1 MRFERTISEFNIAFL
16 IDVCSYG
23 VRGLIVNRS
32 LLLLWTTL
40 TVEMSVVSFV
50 AAVMSEI
57 AVIMNDDSGKRIEYR
72 LRVKV

>member
-1 MRFERTISEFNIAFL
+1 M

-32 LLLLWTTL
+32 LLSLWTTL
-40 TVEMSVVSFV
+40 TVEMSVVSLA

-57 AVIMNDDSGKRIEYR
+57 AVIMNNDSGKWVDTDTE
-72 LRVKV
+72 